1 MAAIIQTVDGVVIN
15 RFELDETPLT
25 FGRTSDNAVQIDH
38 LEVSTAH
45 ARISRVSGKDGT
57 VAYVLEDLD
66 STNGS
71 FVNGKS
77 VKKLEL
83 RHKDRIRI
91 GLNVFTY
98 IDEARV
104 DIERTTEIKKSWIP
118 GVYYS
123 K

>member
-1 MAAIIQTVDGVVIN
+1 MAAIIQTIDGVVTN
-15 RFELDETPLT
+15 RFELDENPLT
-25 FGRTSDNAVQIDH
+25 FGRTSDNVVQIDH
-38 LEVSTAH
+38 LEVSSAH
-45 ARISRVSGKDGT
+45 ARITRMVGKDGT

-71 FVNGKS
+71 FVNGKK
-77 VKKLEL
+77 VIKTAL
-83 RHKDRIRI
+83 RHKDVIRI

-98 IDEARV
+98 IDEARI